1 MIKRGLTDIISTRMG
16 IKHDD
21 ANKFLNILTQA
32 ILENIG
38 SQKEINL
45 GSLGKLKVVE
55 RPAYKGRNPQTGKEM
70 DIPACKI
77 VKLVAGKALRE
88 AVNK

>member
-45 GSLGKLKVVE
+45 GSLGKLE
-55 RPAYKGRNPQTGKEM
+55 RNGHSRLQNRQACCGQGTQGSRQQVAPQITRSL
-70 DIPACKI
+70 ASQ
-77 VKLVAGKALRE
+77 
-88 AVNK
+88 